1 MTLLRRAA
9 SFGCHLVI
17 ALCFMLPFSANAK
30 TVLVLGDSISAA
42 YGMNLERG
50 WVALLEQ
57 RLQENNDEFTV
68 VNASISGE
76 TTRGGLNRLPGII
89 ERHQPDAI
97 FIELGG
103 NDGLRG
109 FDLVTVETN
118 LSNMIEQA
126 QAEGIKVAL
135 SQVMVPPNYGPRFSK
150 RFQAVF
156 TRVAE
161 KYDVTLV
168 PFFMTE
174 LVENPDFVQDDGIH
188 PTAAAQDA
196 IADFLSPYLLE
207 LAKNAEASG

>member
-1 MTLLRRAA
+1 MTMIFCETFIFISIRSVAA
-9 SFGCHLVI
+9 NVSLV
-17 ALCFMLPFSANAK
+17 
-30 TVLVLGDSISAA
+30 VLGDSLSAG
-42 YGMNLERG
+42 YGLSQQQT
-50 WVALLEQ
+50 WVAE
-57 RLQENNDEFTV
+57 LQNRWQQAYPNIEI

-109 FDLVTVETN
+109 FDLATVETN

-126 QAEGIKVAL
+126 QAKGIKVAL